1 MRNLLLIIVL
11 FVFGSFGFTQVTH
24 NINNNTYNNPSCQGY
39 EFFASF
45 DNTNDCNPSAGMPCF
60 DVPLGNTNHNS
71 SNQSC
76 DTPFSNINDVK
87 AMTLREVVSGID
99 YVISFCDP
107 SGNQL
112 LNGGTVLYGL
122 GSCHLPS
129 PPAFV
134 NLYWTIDPV
143 SYVIEITIF

>member
-1 MRNLLLIIVL
+1 MKNLLFFIAL
-11 FVFGSFGFTQVTH
+11 FTFGSFVNAQIPVSH

-45 DNTNDCNPSAGMPCF
+45 DNTDDCNPSAGMPCF

-87 AMTLREVVSGID
+87 AMTLREYLSGQD
-99 YVISFCDP
+99 FVISFCDQN
-107 SGNQL
+107 GNQL
-112 LNGGTVLYGL
+112 LSGSTVIG
-122 GSCHLPS
+122 LPS
-129 PPAFV
+129 C
-134 NLYWTIDPV
+134 NLPNPFNVLVAWNINLATNIID
-143 SYVIEITIF
+143 ITIY